1 MTINHAVQ
9 PGDSSGSVL
18 VASLASRHF
27 RPGGVVKGV
36 IRLVSH
42 QASPDARSEIAH
54 VVAQVHGHVT
64 VDSNLLTLPVV
75 HVQSPRAASQEERA
89 QLEHNLSE
97 DVVPFYK
104 TGASLPDVR
113 TFSGDTGTCIFR
125 SAPSVLLSDINI
137 APTPSELTAAA
148 SKIHGATDE
157 VIEAAREETAE
168 RCTREFAIALPE
180 NICPTFRGSS
190 ARVFYVVS
198 ITAQCALN
206 DSKPVSVHL
215 PFEVYGSEYFF
226 VPNTVASAN
235 QIAATHS
242 KDDGVTGST
251 GNSIENAPHK
261 DPVVGGSSRVGRPDR
276 SVSFSPAPVGVRNGS
291 EIAFEL
297 RPSLMHGRVETELM
311 QRAQTSIFTIGK
323 DSSHLV
329 RFLLTKQFYQPGE
342 VLLGVF
348 DFTRASIPCYEVSA
362 TLCLEE
368 TLSSMALDPDR
379 VVQSKVFGSFRE
391 RTLGVLQTNMRFSI
405 PHDALPTIRT
415 DLVRFQW
422 LLRFEFSAG
431 APPQGQSGGAAQRQ
445 TFQWQV
451 PIVVQPMVTTER
463 NQLANVPH
471 KLFSGSTRR
480 RATEMNH
487 EEEVEEDHHA
497 PSSEE
502 EAKPSADSAKDTAS
516 NSSQEGDGELQPEP
530 EPYRKTLVEGE
541 PGTKTGRPLRL
552 YADGIFDLFHFGHAK
567 ALQQCKEAYPNTYLI
582 VGCCS
587 DEITHKLKGRTV
599 MTDKERYES
608 LRHCKW
614 VDEVVEDAP
623 WVLSDEFLEK
633 HQIDYVC
640 HDALPYSDTS
650 GEASE
655 GDVYA
660 RIKAMGKFL
669 ETRRTDGISTSD
681 LIIRIIAQYD
691 TFIRRNLQ
699 RGYSGKDMNVPFI
712 KEKTIKFDMAVDKV
726 RNDVDLFVHKWIN
739 KADEMQHGFTELFSK
754 EGRLRTSF
762 RKRRKIIKERLSE
775 RMSEMAREGLC

>member
-1 MTINHAVQ
+1 
-9 PGDSSGSVL
+9 
-18 VASLASRHF
+18 
-27 RPGGVVKGV
+27 
-36 IRLVSH
+36 
-42 QASPDARSEIAH
+42 
-54 VVAQVHGHVT
+54 
-64 VDSNLLTLPVV
+64 
-75 HVQSPRAASQEERA
+75 
-89 QLEHNLSE
+89 
-97 DVVPFYK
+97 
-104 TGASLPDVR
+104 
-113 TFSGDTGTCIFR
+113 
-125 SAPSVLLSDINI
+125 
-137 APTPSELTAAA
+137 
-148 SKIHGATDE
+148 
-157 VIEAAREETAE
+157 
-168 RCTREFAIALPE
+168 
-180 NICPTFRGSS
+180 
-190 ARVFYVVS
+190 
-198 ITAQCALN
+198 
-206 DSKPVSVHL
+206 
-215 PFEVYGSEYFF
+215 
-226 VPNTVASAN
+226 
-235 QIAATHS
+235 
-242 KDDGVTGST
+242 
-251 GNSIENAPHK
+251 
-261 DPVVGGSSRVGRPDR
+261 
-276 SVSFSPAPVGVRNGS
+276 
-291 EIAFEL
+291 
-297 RPSLMHGRVETELM
+297 
-311 QRAQTSIFTIGK
+311 
-323 DSSHLV
+323 
-329 RFLLTKQFYQPGE
+329 
-342 VLLGVF
+342 
-348 DFTRASIPCYEVSA
+348 
-362 TLCLEE
+362 
-368 TLSSMALDPDR
+368 
-379 VVQSKVFGSFRE
+379 
-391 RTLGVLQTNMRFSI
+391 
-405 PHDALPTIRT
+405 
-415 DLVRFQW
+415 
-422 LLRFEFSAG
+422 
-431 APPQGQSGGAAQRQ
+431 
-445 TFQWQV
+445 
-451 PIVVQPMVTTER
+451 
-463 NQLANVPH
+463 
-471 KLFSGSTRR
+471 
-480 RATEMNH
+480 
-487 EEEVEEDHHA
+487 
-497 PSSEE
+497 
-502 EAKPSADSAKDTAS
+502 
-516 NSSQEGDGELQPEP
+516 
-530 EPYRKTLVEGE
+530 VEGE